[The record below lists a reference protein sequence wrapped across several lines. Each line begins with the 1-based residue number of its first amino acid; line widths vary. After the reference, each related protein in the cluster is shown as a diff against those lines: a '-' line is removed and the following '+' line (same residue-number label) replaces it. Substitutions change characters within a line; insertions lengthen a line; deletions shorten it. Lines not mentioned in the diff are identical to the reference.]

1 MNFKTAFSNNRS
13 FLLAIFCAML
23 AISSH
28 AQELK
33 CEVSVNAQ
41 KIAGVDP
48 SVFKSMESAVNEF
61 MNNRSWTTDIFSKEE
76 RIECS
81 MTIQIISSP
90 AQDVYK
96 ATITVQSSRPVFN
109 SSYNSPMF
117 NFQDKDCILTYV
129 QNQAMDFGVQAYT
142 SNFTSILAFYAYII
156 IGMDYESFSK
166 GGGAKYFADAEQV
179 MNNVPTQAP
188 DAQGWRPFDSNRN
201 RYWLINNIQASKY
214 DVFKQAL
221 WDYHFA
227 GMDNFYD
234 KPAVARLN
242 IMNALDKLD
251 KIAKDNPNGILLAV
265 FFQAKSDELVGV
277 FSGADMDEKKKALD
291 YLRRIDPS
299 NASKYDKLGKN

>member
-1 MNFKTAFSNNRS
+1 MPLSRRNITPLK
-13 FLLAIFCAML
+13 LLAVCVLML
-23 AISSH
+23 AGGVSH

-33 CEVSVNAQ
+33 CQLTVNAQ

-48 SVFKSMESAVNEF
+48 SVFKTMETALNEF
-61 MNNRSWTTDIFSKEE
+61 MNNRSWTQDVFSPEE

-81 MTIQIISSP
+81 MFIFISGST
-90 AQDVYK
+90 AQDVYN
-96 ATITVQSSRPVFN
+96 ANITVQSSRPVFN
-109 SSYNSPMF
+109 SSYNSPIF
-117 NFQDKDCILTYV
+117 NYIDKDCILTYV
-129 QNQAMDFGVQAYT
+129 QNQALDFGTQAYT
-142 SNFTSILAFYAYII
+142 SNLTSIMAFYAYIMI
-156 IGMDYESFSK
+156 AMDYESFSK
-166 GGGAKYFADAEQV
+166 GGGAKYFALAEQI

-188 DAQGWRPFDSNRN
+188 DATGWRPFDSNRN
-201 RYWLINNIQASKY
+201 RYWLINNLQASKY

-234 KPAVARLN
+234 KPAVARQN

-277 FSGADMDEKKKALD
+277 FSGAAMDEKTKALG
-291 YLRRIDPS
+291 YLRRLDPTNS
-299 NASKYDKLGKN
+299 NKYDKLAKN